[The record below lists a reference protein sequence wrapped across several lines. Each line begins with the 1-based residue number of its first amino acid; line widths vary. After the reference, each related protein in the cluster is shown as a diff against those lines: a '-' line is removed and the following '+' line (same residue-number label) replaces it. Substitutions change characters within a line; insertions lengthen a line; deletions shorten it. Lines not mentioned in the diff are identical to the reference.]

1 MMKIAF
7 LACCLLLLTQVA
19 SAQYYLRGEVRNE
32 RGAMLEGV
40 RIYLGNKTGAPY
52 YSGNTGAFGIP
63 STKVLDTLFLQMDG
77 YESFQQLVD
86 TRKIQTLT
94 LKMLPAT
101 ANLYKHKLNSFTK
114 NLNNNYSNSGLVGES
129 YSSQVENEFVDANQY
144 HQTGFALNIDHASYS
159 NIRRFIHNQ
168 MTVPVDAVRIEE
180 MLNYFN
186 FPLDTGVAARDSFL
200 CKTAVTS
207 CPWNEKNKLFFVQVA
222 APRLNLDS
230 IKASNLVFLIDISG
244 SMDKANRLPLLQQAF
259 KLLVENL
266 RAKDTVSL
274 VTYGGN
280 VSIRLNG
287 VSGAEKK
294 RIQDAIDSLDAG
306 GDTPGGDAIRTAYS
320 LAKRTFIPEGNNRVI
335 LATDGDFNVGEATEK
350 AMEDLISQYR
360 QTGIYLTCLGVGMG
374 NYKDSKLELLA
385 KKGNGNFAYLDH
397 LQEAQKTLVTE
408 LTQTLYTVANDA
420 FVDIDFNPEIVKSY
434 RLIGFDNKK
443 NALEDS
449 TTQLQGGE
457 VGSGH
462 NLMAVFEIEPRDSSI
477 SKGKLGNLN
486 INFKKTDTL
495 TFQQQYFEIPYA
507 PIILQ
512 SADQAYRFATAVC
525 MFGAMLKQSAYAK
538 KISFDQ
544 IWSLASMS
552 YKSDDR
558 YQKEFV
564 SLVDAAKQ
572 IYSPEKRK
580 RKRKTQDQGP
590 AF

>member
-1 MMKIAF
+1 MKSAL
-7 LACCLLLLTQVA
+7 LACLLLLCTGAVY
-19 SAQYYLRGEVRNE
+19 AQYYLRGDVRNE
-32 RGAMLEGV
+32 RGTMLEGV
-40 RIYLGNKTGAPY
+40 RIYWGNKTGAPY

-63 STKVLDTLFLQMDG
+63 SNKMIDTLFLQMDG
-77 YESFQQLVD
+77 YESLQQLVD
-86 TRKIQTLT
+86 TRKIQSFT

-101 ANLYKHKLNSFTK
+101 ANLYQHKLNSFTK
-114 NLNNNYSNSGLVGES
+114 NLNNYAGTSGLVGES
-129 YSSQVENEFVDANQY
+129 YSSQVENEFVNAIKY

-168 MTVPVDAVRIEE
+168 MKVPLDAVRIEE
-180 MLNYFN
+180 MLNYFS
-186 FPLDTGVAARDSFL
+186 FQQDTGSAARDSFL
-200 CKTAVTS
+200 CKTRVAS
-207 CPWNEKNKLFFVQVA
+207 CPWNEHHKLLFVQVA

-244 SMDKANRLPLLQQAF
+244 SMDKANRLPLLQQSF
-259 KLLVENL
+259 KLLLENL
-266 RAKDTVSL
+266 RAKDTISI

-280 VSIRLNG
+280 VSIKLNG
-287 VSGAEKK
+287 VCGSEKK
-294 RIQDAIDSLDAG
+294 RIQDAIDSLDAS
-306 GDTPGGDAIRTAYS
+306 GDTPGGDGIRTAYA
-320 LAKRTFIPEGNNRVI
+320 LAKKTFIPEGNNRVI
-335 LATDGDFNVGEATEK
+335 LATDGDFNVGETTEK
-350 AMEDLISQYR
+350 AMEDLITQYR
-360 QTGIYLTCLGVGMG
+360 KTGIYLTCLGVGMG

-408 LTQTLYTVANDA
+408 LTQTLYAVANDA

-443 NALEDS
+443 NALADS

-462 NLMAVFEIEPRDSSI
+462 NLMAVYEVEPRDSSVTM
-477 SKGKLGNLN
+477 GNLGNLH
-486 INFKKTDTL
+486 INFKKTDSGVL
-495 TFQQQYFEIPYA
+495 QQQYFDIPYL
-507 PIILQ
+507 PIAFQ
-512 SADQAYRFATAVC
+512 TAEPEYRFATAVC
-525 MFGAMLKQSAYAK
+525 MFGSLLKQSTYAK
-538 KISFDQ
+538 EINFDQ
-544 IWSLASMS
+544 VWNLASLS
-552 YKSDDR
+552 YKTDDR

-572 IYSPEKRK
+572 IYQPEKRK

>member
-1 MMKIAF
+1 MMKTAF
-7 LACCLLLLTQVA
+7 LACCLLLLGNSIA
-19 SAQYYLRGEVRNE
+19 AQYYLRGEVRNE
-32 RGAMLEGV
+32 RGALLEGV
-40 RIYLGNKTGAPY
+40 KIYLGNKTGAPY

-63 STKVLDTLFLQMDG
+63 SQKLIDTLFLQMDG
-77 YESFQQLVD
+77 YEPLQQLVD
-86 TRKIQTLT
+86 TRSTQTLT

-101 ANLYKHKLNSFTK
+101 ANLYIHKLNSFTK
-114 NLNNNYSNSGLVGES
+114 NLPNNSGNTGLVGES
-129 YSSQVENEFVDANQY
+129 YSSQVENEFIDATKY

-168 MTVPVDAVRIEE
+168 MTVPVDAVRMEE

-186 FPLDTGVAARDSFL
+186 FPQDTGSAARDSFL
-200 CKTAVTS
+200 CKTKVTS

-230 IKASNLVFLIDISG
+230 IAASNLVFLIDISG
-244 SMDKANRLPLLQQAF
+244 SMDKANRLPLLQQSF

-266 RAKDTVSL
+266 RAKDTVSI

-287 VSGAEKK
+287 VSGSEKK

-306 GDTPGGDAIRTAYS
+306 GDTPGGDGIRTAYA
-320 LAKRTFIPEGNNRVI
+320 LAKRTFIPTGNNRVI

-350 AMEDLISQYR
+350 AMEDLITQYR

-408 LTQTLYTVANDA
+408 LTQTLYAVANDA
-420 FVDIDFNPEIVKSY
+420 FVDINFNPEIVKSY

-462 NLMAVFEIEPRDSSI
+462 NLMAVFELEPRDSSQLN
-477 SKGKLGNLN
+477 GQLGSLR
-486 INFKKTDTL
+486 INFKKSDSL
-495 TFQQQYFEIPYA
+495 AFQQQYFEIPYA
-507 PIILQ
+507 PIALQ
-512 SADQAYRFATAVC
+512 RAEQEYRFATAVC
-525 MFGAMLKQSAYAK
+525 MFGAMLKQSTYAK

-544 IWSLASMS
+544 VWTLAALS
-552 YKSDDR
+552 YKTDDR

-564 SLVDAAKQ
+564 FLVDQAKQ
-572 IYSPEKRK
+572 IYQPEKRK
-580 RKRKTQDQGP
+580 RKRKTQD
-590 AF
+590 